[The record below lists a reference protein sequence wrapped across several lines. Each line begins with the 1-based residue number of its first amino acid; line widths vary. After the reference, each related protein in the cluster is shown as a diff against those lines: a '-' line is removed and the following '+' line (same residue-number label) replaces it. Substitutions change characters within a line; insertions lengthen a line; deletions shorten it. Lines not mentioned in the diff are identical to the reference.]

1 MKFMDKVNIK
11 DLSNTEMGVSK
22 EKKSLFGF
30 YWSIILKLLQK
41 TAKGV
46 IIESKKVNS
55 CFVIFEQPLNKS

>member
-1 MKFMDKVNIK
+1 MDKVNIK

-46 IIESKKVNS
+46 IIESKKVIL
-55 CFVIFEQPLNKS
+55 FRLL